1 MIYLNNHEVEFIS
14 FPNREKRLD
23 LDTSFL
29 KDEDNK
35 VIWKYQDDAD
45 VFELLLFNKAMKQLR
60 KQYKLYIGY
69 FPYSRMDRVENKNTA
84 FSLEVIA
91 SIIEKEIKYSATKC
105 YILDPHSPKTLE
117 LLNFG
122 ISEDFDD
129 FAEELDFSLA
139 DYVLKDTDLNDI
151 WVVFPDKGA
160 AQRYDCDKYP
170 NVIIC
175 QKTRDFQTGKITSLT
190 AEVYKQEGTPNW
202 RATHVIID
210 DLCSYGNTFIK
221 ALDACQDLVP
231 GTFQKANLI
240 VSHAENSMG
249 IGEVPK
255 RFNNIYTTDS
265 IFEFHGLEDL
275 RPNIKVTKLR
285 DIIDQITK

>member
-1 MIYLNNHEVEFIS
+1 MIYLNSHEVEFTT

-35 VIWKYQDDAD
+35 VVWKYQDDAD
-45 VFELLLFNKAMKQLR
+45 IFELLLFNNVMWELH
-60 KQYKLYIGY
+60 KQYELYIGY
-69 FPYSRMDRVENKNTA
+69 FPYSRMDRVENQNTA
-84 FSLEVIA
+84 FSLKVITD
-91 SIIEKEIKYSATKC
+91 IIQKELMHTTSTC
-105 YILDPHSPKTLE
+105 YVLDPHSPETLE
-117 LLNFG
+117 LLNFWR
-122 ISEDFDD
+122 DD
-129 FAEELDFSLA
+129 FAEELNFSLA
-139 DYVLKDTDLNDI
+139 DHVLKDTDLNDI

-160 AQRYDCDKYP
+160 AQRYDYDKYP

-190 AEVYKQEGTPNW
+190 AEVYKREGTPNW

-221 ALDACQDLVP
+221 ALDACQDLLP

-249 IGEVPK
+249 IGDVPK
-255 RFNNIYTTDS
+255 RFNKIYTTDS

-275 RPNIKVTKLR
+275 LPNIEVTKLR